1 MSKLSDYFFQ
11 MATHRA
17 LRFMPRIV
25 YGMLIIVWVISWP
38 YTKLVW
44 GSSSTLMRAAMTDSL
59 LDNFVFQLYYQP
71 PIFPWIY
78 YSHVLLLLISLRN
91 HRAVW
96 VARFLAWISG
106 VMIYQTAPGLH
117 GTSIFVLLN
126 FALVLVP
133 VHYDNSQRMR
143 QWFNSLAM
151 LAIRL
156 QTLIII
162 GTVALFMWGSQ
173 QWKDGQALYYLFHQT
188 TLVREFVA
196 GLTNEGKG
204 ILRIL
209 TWTFFSAASIL
220 PVALMLRP
228 SRYYAALT
236 TLMAAIVALL
246 IFRHIAIGLALAL
259 LALPWIDARTSYSTT
274 STPQ

>member
-25 YGMLIIVWVISWP
+25 YGMLIIVWVISWV
-38 YTKLVW
+38 YTSLIW
-44 GSSSTLMRAAMTDSL
+44 GSTSVLMRAAMTDSL

-78 YSHVLLLLISLRN
+78 YAHFVLLIVGLLN

-96 VARFLAWISG
+96 VARFLAWITG
-106 VMIYQTAPGLH
+106 VMIYQTAPGLY
-117 GTSIFVLLN
+117 GTSIFILLN
-126 FALVLVP
+126 FALLLVP
-133 VHYDNSQRMR
+133 VHYESSRAIR
-143 QWFNSLAM
+143 QWLNSLAM
-151 LAIRL
+151 LALRL

-162 GTVALFMWGSQ
+162 GTVALFMWGSV
-173 QWKDGQALYYLFHQT
+173 QWKDGNALYYLFHQT
-188 TLVREFVA
+188 ALVREVVA
-196 GLTNEGKG
+196 GLTNEGKA
-204 ILRIL
+204 ILRML
-209 TWTFFSAASIL
+209 TWAFLSAASIL
-220 PVALMLRP
+220 PFALMLRP

-236 TLMAAIVALL
+236 TLFVAIVALL
-246 IFRHIAIGLALAL
+246 IFQHVVIGLALAL

-274 STPQ
+274 SAPQ